1 MVKTIKIKDDNIH
14 SRLAKLGSV
23 SETYEDVIRK
33 LLDFYEKN
41 SNTNKNKK

>member
-1 MVKTIKIKDDNIH
+1 MVKTIKIKDDDIP

-41 SNTNKNKK
+41 NNNYKNKK

>member
-1 MVKTIKIKDDNIH
+1 MVKTIEIKDDNIH

-33 LLDFYEKN
+33 LLDFYERN
-41 SNTNKNKK
+41 SINKNKK

>member
-41 SNTNKNKK
+41 SKDKNKK